1 MNQGEVAEYFNALAD
16 DWDSRGVNAEAIERV
31 LDNVRVRAG
40 MSVLD
45 VGCGTGA
52 VIPFYLSRGA
62 SPITAVDISERMI
75 EKAREKFGTSG
86 VRFICAD
93 AQTLALTERFERI
106 VVYNALPHFKDP
118 ASLIERLAGLLAPG
132 GVLTIAHGMSRER
145 VNRMHASSPERVSSA
160 LMPAHELAEI
170 FSRFLTV
177 ETEIS
182 GDNIYQVS
190 GAFYNS

>member
-1 MNQGEVAEYFNALAD
+1 MYKGEVAEYFNSLAD
-16 DWDSRGVNAEAIERV
+16 DWDAHGVNAEAIERV
-31 LDNVRVRAG
+31 LDNARVKAA

-52 VIPFYLSRGA
+52 VIPFYLARGA
-62 SPITAVDISERMI
+62 RPITAVDISERMI

-106 VVYNALPHFKDP
+106 VVYNALPHFQDP
-118 ASLIERLAGLLAPG
+118 AALIERLAGMLEPG
-132 GVLTIAHGMSRER
+132 GVLTVAHGMSRER

-160 LMPAHELAEI
+160 LMTAHELAEI

-177 ETEIS
+177 QTEIS
-182 GDNIYQVS
+182 DGNIYQVS
-190 GAFYNS
+190 GVKG